1 MKKGTVF
8 VWLSLLLSGV
18 VALFWYNDWV
28 YNLPTPVPANYH
40 TINQGQYITVPE
52 EVKADAQKPV
62 FLHFFN
68 PSCPCSRFNIPHFK
82 SLVAQYGSAVSFAIV
97 VQSNKQFSEK
107 EIQEKFGLAIPVLSD
122 TSIAAACGVYS
133 TPQAVIID
141 TSRHLFYRGNY
152 NKTRYC
158 ADKKTEYARIAME
171 ELLRGNMHA
180 SFDPLATKAYGCQ
193 LPVCTR
199 QD

>member
-8 VWLSLLLSGV
+8 AWLALLLSGII
-18 VALFWYNDWV
+18 ALFWYNDWK

-40 TINQGQYITVPE
+40 AVNQGQYISLPSTIKNDPG
-52 EVKADAQKPV
+52 KPV

-68 PSCPCSRFNIPHFK
+68 PSCPCSRFNIPHFR
-82 SLVAQYGSAVSFAIV
+82 SLVDQYDSSINFAIV
-97 VQSNKQFSEK
+97 VQSNKVFTEK
-107 EIQEKFGLAIPVLSD
+107 EIQQKFGVDIPVLSD

-141 TSRHLFYRGNY
+141 TNQHLFYRGNY

-158 ADKKTEYARIAME
+158 ADKKTEFAKIALE
-171 ELLRGNMHA
+171 ELLRGNLEA
-180 SFDPLATKAYGCQ
+180 TFDSLAVKAYGCQ
-193 LPVCTR
+193 LPVCSK
-199 QD
+199 Q